1 MFLYNIVSPYL
12 SVYTMG
18 LGASATQL
26 GIVNSVGMMTAGL
39 LAPFIGRVIDRRG
52 IRQVYLVGV
61 AFLAISFLTYAVA
74 GNWTIAILAMVAYWV
89 GKGMSGQACSTICGN
104 SIRSEDRATAMSL
117 CETFAAGVL
126 GMLAPLLG
134 AVLVFRFG
142 GVSVSGIRP
151 LFYIALFGTIG
162 TFALVYILLPNC
174 RWTESA
180 TRSRNLIR
188 DFSIVLRGGDKL
200 VRWLVID
207 AIGFLPMG
215 MVVPF
220 AQPFAHEVKGADEL
234 ILGMMLTA
242 FALTPLVL
250 GIPIGRIA
258 DCIGRSS

>member
-117 CETFAAGVL
+117 CETFAVGVL

-162 TFALVYILLPNC
+162 TFACLHP
-174 RWTESA
+174 SA
-180 TRSRNLIR
+180 Q
-188 DFSIVLRGGDKL
+188 
-200 VRWLVID
+200 
-207 AIGFLPMG
+207 LPMDG
-215 MVVPF
+215 IRHPIP
-220 AQPFAHEVKGADEL
+220 QPDQGLLD
-234 ILGMMLTA
+234 
-242 FALTPLVL
+242 
-250 GIPIGRIA
+250 RIA
-258 DCIGRSS
+258 GRRQTGPMACDRCNRLLTNGNGCPFRSAVRA